1 MTDPRRSVQ
10 DLDNYNLHPV
20 IQDTAERGLPI
31 PQMPDAWI
39 SRALVNPYYDDEIRA
54 VRTVCVHSKAQMFH
68 QSYGVD
74 ETAFSLFFKDGDL
87 YLMPHD
93 RTTAPIG
100 PIGMDVSVPGRNMFA
115 VHGLLNQ
122 GSGFLYNQPVNF
134 YLGYSPEANGYKGN
148 TPPTAMQTCN
158 WVWAKKTQKLECL
171 PLRWFFTNANNPCG
185 IPYLGLF
192 ALATFENFES
202 SDAVDQL
209 DWASDLCK
217 SADAAS
223 ASLIS
228 ALQNAKDTKAF
239 HGAIVDNL
247 KNRPEFWQGSSEQ
260 PGQIITGLGPADKG
274 TGEPEWDKRIKMT
287 GFTYQ
292 TSKHDPSEGL
302 GDAAMPLRV
311 YYDWPSTG
319 LQDAHMLT
327 HLSLN
332 QHEWFDADHMDIF
345 LDAKGN
351 DTFVTF
357 QDGHTKFEGHDATG
371 IVKYNWAAMDHGA
384 AKASLR
390 NNPLICPGEVLNITT
405 LPNDDRHF
413 WVWYTPENKGVL
425 FMEIPQKADVLLVLT
440 DYYTYDMDPP
450 AFLKDWWMEPPKT
463 QSS

>member
-1 MTDPRRSVQ
+1 
-10 DLDNYNLHPV
+10 
-20 IQDTAERGLPI
+20 
-31 PQMPDAWI
+31 
-39 SRALVNPYYDDEIRA
+39 
-54 VRTVCVHSKAQMFH
+54 
-68 QSYGVD
+68 
-74 ETAFSLFFKDGDL
+74 
-87 YLMPHD
+87 
-93 RTTAPIG
+93 
-100 PIGMDVSVPGRNMFA
+100 
-115 VHGLLNQ
+115 
-122 GSGFLYNQPVNF
+122 
-134 YLGYSPEANGYKGN
+134 
-148 TPPTAMQTCN
+148 MQTCN

-302 GDAAMPLRV
+302 GDATMPLRV

-425 FMEIPQKADVLLVLT
+425 FMEIPQKADVRLVLT

-450 AFLKDWWMEPPKT
+450 AFPKDWWMEPPKT
-463 QSS
+463 HSS

>member
-10 DLDNYNLHPV
+10 DLENYNLHPV

-68 QSYGVD
+68 QSYGVA

-100 PIGMDVSVPGRNMFA
+100 PIGMDVAVPGRNMFA

-450 AFLKDWWMEPPKT
+450 AFPKDWWMEPPKT

>member
-20 IQDTAERGLPI
+20 IQDIAERGLPI

-148 TPPTAMQTCN
+148 TPPTSMQTCN

-390 NNPLICPGEVLNITT
+390 NNPLICPG
-405 LPNDDRHF
+405 
-413 WVWYTPENKGVL
+413 
-425 FMEIPQKADVLLVLT
+425 
-440 DYYTYDMDPP
+440 PP
-450 AFLKDWWMEPPKT
+450 C
-463 QSS
+463 Q

>member
-148 TPPTAMQTCN
+148 TPPTSMQTCN

>member
-1 MTDPRRSVQ
+1 MTDPHRSVQ
-10 DLDNYNLHPV
+10 DLENYNLHPV

-54 VRTVCVHSKAQMFH
+54 VHTVCVHSKAQMFH

-74 ETAFSLFFKDGDL
+74 ETAFSLFFEDGDL

-100 PIGMDVSVPGRNMFA
+100 PIGMGAPVPGRNMFA

-122 GSGFLYNQPVNF
+122 GSGFLYNQPVDF
-134 YLGYSPEANGYKGN
+134 HLGYSPEANGYKGN
-148 TPPTAMQTCN
+148 TPPTTMQTCN
-158 WVWAKKTQKLECL
+158 WVWAKKTQKPECL

-192 ALATFENFES
+192 ALATFESFES

-247 KNRPEFWQGSSEQ
+247 KNRPEFWKGSAEQ
-260 PGQIITGLGPADKG
+260 PGQIITGLGPAAKG

-390 NNPLICPGEVLNITT
+390 DNPLICPGEVLNITT

-450 AFLKDWWMEPPKT
+450 AFPKDWWMEPPKA
-463 QSS
+463 